1 MKRCCYL
8 LLATLLLM
16 LASTASAATSGK
28 FKYEIKGNGTATITG
43 YSGASDENIIIP
55 QMVDGYTVA
64 AIGDKA
70 FYKDEK
76 NRKIGISVT
85 LPESVKSIG
94 DFAFWNANVTSINLP
109 DGLESIGKGV
119 FVGCDEIVYRVSANH
134 PMFAVIDGALY
145 NKAKKELI
153 QGKEGA
159 SIPEGIRIIGDY
171 ACYGISKC
179 GIQQGR
185 MALPSTIEEIGDY
198 AFFGIRKFGFYGF
211 GDAQQSQSWGENLRK
226 IGAHA
231 FENAIVGN
239 ADVEESIFQIPD
251 SVEEIGESCF
261 KNFDVLAKMRGR
273 GVVSIGPESKLRN
286 IPDKAFYNDE
296 MFANRNNDMYI
307 RCDAPISSIGEY
319 AFSGHWGRII
329 EKINLEHIE
338 SIGKY
343 AFDDACIP
351 FLVKIPGSCKAISEG
366 AFRNA
371 VSTIVRDRVSVN
383 RIELSDG
390 IEKIESHAFENSAI
404 QQPVYLPESLEDI
417 AMDAFDPDCQFTVEK
432 GSYAYRWANENAY
445 NCTVNGE
452 EQNLDWL
459 NN

>member
-8 LLATLLLM
+8 LLTALLLM
-16 LASTASAATSGK
+16 LASTASAATSGN

-171 ACYGISKC
+171 ACYRISKC
-179 GIQQGR
+179 GIQQGQ

-198 AFFGIRKFGFYGF
+198 AFSESWNNELSYD
-211 GDAQQSQSWGENLRK
+211 DAQQSQSWGENIRK
-226 IGAHA
+226 IGDHA
-231 FENAIVGN
+231 FENTVVGN
-239 ADVEESIFQIPD
+239 SWIDEVIFQIPD
-251 SVEEIGESCF
+251 SVEEIGEACF
-261 KNFDVLAKMRGR
+261 KNFEVLARKR
-273 GVVSIGPESKLRN
+273 GVISIGAESKLRN
-286 IPDKAFYNDE
+286 IPDEAFYKDK
-296 MFANRNNDMYI
+296 MISGLGGVTYI

-319 AFSGHWGRII
+319 AFSHRNNRII
-329 EKINLEHIE
+329 EKLNLEHIE

-343 AFDDACIP
+343 AFDAACIQ
-351 FLVKIPGSCKAISEG
+351 FFVKIPGSCKVISEG

-371 VSTIVRDRVSVN
+371 VSTIVYNQVSVN

-390 IEKIESHAFENSAI
+390 IEKIESHTFENSAI

-417 AMDAFDPDCQFTVEK
+417 ATDAFDPDCQFVVEK
-432 GSYAYRWANENAY
+432 GSYAYRWASENAY
-445 NCTVNGE
+445 NYTINGE

>member
-8 LLATLLLM
+8 LLTALLLM
-16 LASTASAATSGK
+16 LASTASAATSGN

-171 ACYGISKC
+171 ACYRISKC
-179 GIQQGR
+179 GIQQGQ

-198 AFFGIRKFGFYGF
+198 AFSESWNNELSYD
-211 GDAQQSQSWGENLRK
+211 DAQQSQSWGEKIRK
-226 IGAHA
+226 IGDHA
-231 FENAIVGN
+231 FENTVAGN
-239 ADVEESIFQIPD
+239 SWIDEVIFQIPD
-251 SVEEIGESCF
+251 SVEEIGEACF
-261 KNFDVLAKMRGR
+261 KNFEVLARKR
-273 GVVSIGPESKLRN
+273 GVISIGAESKLRN
-286 IPDKAFYNDE
+286 IPDEAFYKDK
-296 MFANRNNDMYI
+296 MISGLGGVTYI

-319 AFSGHWGRII
+319 AFSHRNNRII
-329 EKINLEHIE
+329 EKLNLEHIE

-343 AFDDACIP
+343 AFDAACIQ
-351 FLVKIPGSCKAISEG
+351 FFVKIPGSCKVISEG

-371 VSTIVRDRVSVN
+371 VSTIVYNQVSVN

-390 IEKIESHAFENSAI
+390 IEKIESQAFQNSAI
-404 QQPVYLPESLEDI
+404 MQPVYLPESLEDI
-417 AMDAFDPDCQFTVEK
+417 ATDAFDSDCQFIVEK
-432 GSYAYRWANENAY
+432 GSYAYRWASENAY
-445 NCTVNGE
+445 NYTINGE

>member
-8 LLATLLLM
+8 LLTALLLM
-16 LASTASAATSGK
+16 LASTASAATSGN

-70 FYKDEK
+70 FYKDGK
-76 NRKIGISVT
+76 NKEIGISVT
-85 LPESVKSIG
+85 LPETVQSIG

-171 ACYGISKC
+171 ACYRISKC
-179 GIQQGR
+179 GIQQGQ

-198 AFFGIRKFGFYGF
+198 AFSESWNNELSYD
-211 GDAQQSQSWGENLRK
+211 DAQQSQSWGEKIRK
-226 IGAHA
+226 IGDHA
-231 FENAIVGN
+231 FENTVVGN
-239 ADVEESIFQIPD
+239 SWIDEVIFQIPD
-251 SVEEIGESCF
+251 SVEEIGEACF
-261 KNFDVLAKMRGR
+261 KNFEVLARKR
-273 GVVSIGPESKLRN
+273 GVISIGAESKLRN
-286 IPDKAFYNDE
+286 IPDEAFCKDK
-296 MFANRNNDMYI
+296 MISGLGGVTYI

-319 AFSGHWGRII
+319 AFSHRNNRII
-329 EKINLEHIE
+329 EKLNLEHIE

-343 AFDDACIP
+343 AFDAACIQ
-351 FLVKIPGSCKAISEG
+351 FFVKIPGSCKVISEG

-371 VSTIVRDRVSVN
+371 VSTIVYNQVSVN

-390 IEKIESHAFENSAI
+390 IEKIESHTFENSAI

-417 AMDAFDPDCQFTVEK
+417 ATDAFDPDCQFVVEK
-432 GSYAYRWANENAY
+432 GSYAYRWASENAY
-445 NCTVNGE
+445 NYTINGE

>member
-8 LLATLLLM
+8 LLTALLLM
-16 LASTASAATSGK
+16 LASTASAATSGN

-70 FYKDEK
+70 FYKDGK
-76 NRKIGISVT
+76 NKEIGISVT
-85 LPESVKSIG
+85 LPETVQSIG

-171 ACYGISKC
+171 ACYRISKC
-179 GIQQGR
+179 GIQQGQ

-198 AFFGIRKFGFYGF
+198 AFSESWNNELSYD
-211 GDAQQSQSWGENLRK
+211 DAQQSQSWGENIRK
-226 IGAHA
+226 IGDHA
-231 FENAIVGN
+231 FENTVVGN
-239 ADVEESIFQIPD
+239 SWIDEVIFQIPD
-251 SVEEIGESCF
+251 SVEEIGEACF
-261 KNFDVLAKMRGR
+261 KNFEVLARKR
-273 GVVSIGPESKLRN
+273 GVISIGAESKLRN
-286 IPDKAFYNDE
+286 IPDEAFCKDK
-296 MFANRNNDMYI
+296 MISGLGGVTYI

-319 AFSGHWGRII
+319 AFSHRNNRII
-329 EKINLEHIE
+329 EKLNLEHIE

-343 AFDDACIP
+343 AFDAACIQ
-351 FLVKIPGSCKAISEG
+351 FFVKIPGSCKVISEG

-371 VSTIVRDRVSVN
+371 VSTIVYNQVSVN

-390 IEKIESHAFENSAI
+390 IEKIESQAFQNSAI
-404 QQPVYLPESLEDI
+404 MQPVYLPESLEDI
-417 AMDAFDPDCQFTVEK
+417 ATDAFDSDCQFIVEK
-432 GSYAYRWANENAY
+432 GSYAYRWASENAY
-445 NCTVNGE
+445 NYTINGE

>member
-16 LASTASAATSGK
+16 LASTASAATSGN

-70 FYKDEK
+70 FYKDGK
-76 NRKIGISVT
+76 NKEIGISVT
-85 LPESVKSIG
+85 LPETVQSIG

-153 QGKEGA
+153 QGKEGT

-171 ACYGISKC
+171 ACYRISKC

-198 AFFGIRKFGFYGF
+198 AFSESWNDKASY
-211 GDAQQSQSWGENLRK
+211 DDTQQSQSWGENIRK
-226 IGAHA
+226 IGDHA
-231 FENAIVGN
+231 FENAVVGN
-239 ADVEESIFQIPD
+239 SWIDEVIFQIPD
-251 SVEEIGESCF
+251 SVEEIGEACF
-261 KNFDVLAKMRGR
+261 KNFEVVANKR
-273 GVVSIGPESKLRN
+273 GVISIGAESKLRN
-286 IPDKAFYNDE
+286 IPDKAFYKDDWHLGVNSE
-296 MFANRNNDMYI
+296 MYI
-307 RCDAPISSIGEY
+307 RCEAPISLIGEY
-319 AFSGHWGRII
+319 AFFGRQGRLI
-329 EKINLEHIE
+329 EKLNLEHIE

-343 AFDDACIP
+343 AFDDACIQ
-351 FLVKIPGSCKAISEG
+351 FFVKIPGSCKVISEG
-366 AFRNA
+366 AFRDA
-371 VSTIVRDRVSVN
+371 VSTFARDRVS
-383 RIELSDG
+383 IQLSDG
-390 IEKIESHAFENSAI
+390 IEKIESQAFQNSAI
-404 QQPVYLPESLEDI
+404 KQPVYLPESLEDI
-417 AMDAFDPDCQFTVEK
+417 ATDAFDSDCQFIVEK

>member
-8 LLATLLLM
+8 LLTALLLM
-16 LASTASAATSGK
+16 LASTASAATSGN

-171 ACYGISKC
+171 ACYRISKC
-179 GIQQGR
+179 GIQQGQ

-198 AFFGIRKFGFYGF
+198 AFSESWNNELSYD
-211 GDAQQSQSWGENLRK
+211 DAQQSQSWGENIRK
-226 IGAHA
+226 IGDHA
-231 FENAIVGN
+231 FENTVVGN
-239 ADVEESIFQIPD
+239 SWIDQVIFQIPD
-251 SVEEIGESCF
+251 SVEEIGEACF
-261 KNFDVLAKMRGR
+261 KNFEVLARKR
-273 GVVSIGPESKLRN
+273 GVISIGAESKLRN
-286 IPDKAFYNDE
+286 IPDEAFYKDK
-296 MFANRNNDMYI
+296 MISGLGGVTYI

-319 AFSGHWGRII
+319 AFSHRNNRII
-329 EKINLEHIE
+329 EKLNLEHIE

-343 AFDDACIP
+343 AFDDACIQ
-351 FLVKIPGSCKAISEG
+351 FFVKIPGSCKVISEG
-366 AFRNA
+366 AFRDA
-371 VSTIVRDRVSVN
+371 VSTFARDRVS
-383 RIELSDG
+383 IQLSDG
-390 IEKIESHAFENSAI
+390 IEKIESQAFQNSAI
-404 QQPVYLPESLEDI
+404 KQPVYLPESLEDI
-417 AMDAFDPDCQFTVEK
+417 ATDAFDSDCQFIVEK

>member
-8 LLATLLLM
+8 LLTALLLM
-16 LASTASAATSGK
+16 LASTASAATSGN

-70 FYKDEK
+70 FYKDGK
-76 NRKIGISVT
+76 NKEIGISVT
-85 LPESVKSIG
+85 LPETVQSIG

-171 ACYGISKC
+171 ACYRISKC
-179 GIQQGR
+179 GIQQGQ

-198 AFFGIRKFGFYGF
+198 AFSESWNNELSYD
-211 GDAQQSQSWGENLRK
+211 DAQQSQSWGEKIRK
-226 IGAHA
+226 IGDHA
-231 FENAIVGN
+231 FENTVVGN
-239 ADVEESIFQIPD
+239 SWIDEVIFQIPD
-251 SVEEIGESCF
+251 SVEEIGEACF
-261 KNFDVLAKMRGR
+261 KNFEVLARKR
-273 GVVSIGPESKLRN
+273 GVISIGAESKLRN
-286 IPDKAFYNDE
+286 IPDEAFCKDK
-296 MFANRNNDMYI
+296 MISGLGGVTYI

-319 AFSGHWGRII
+319 AFSHRNNRII
-329 EKINLEHIE
+329 EKLNLEHIE

-343 AFDDACIP
+343 AFDAACIQ
-351 FLVKIPGSCKAISEG
+351 FFVKIPGSCKVISEG

-371 VSTIVRDRVSVN
+371 VSTIVYNQVSVN

-390 IEKIESHAFENSAI
+390 IEKIESQAFQNSAI
-404 QQPVYLPESLEDI
+404 MQPVYLPE
-417 AMDAFDPDCQFTVEK
+417 
-432 GSYAYRWANENAY
+432 
-445 NCTVNGE
+445 
-452 EQNLDWL
+452 
-459 NN
+459 

>member
-8 LLATLLLM
+8 LLTALLLM
-16 LASTASAATSGK
+16 LASTASAATSGN

-70 FYKDEK
+70 FYKDGK
-76 NRKIGISVT
+76 NKEIGISVT
-85 LPESVKSIG
+85 LPETVQSIG

-171 ACYGISKC
+171 ACYRISKC
-179 GIQQGR
+179 GIQQGQ

-198 AFFGIRKFGFYGF
+198 AFSESWNNELSYD
-211 GDAQQSQSWGENLRK
+211 DAQQSQSWGEKIRK
-226 IGAHA
+226 IGDHA
-231 FENAIVGN
+231 FENTVVGN
-239 ADVEESIFQIPD
+239 SWIDEVIFQIPD
-251 SVEEIGESCF
+251 SVEEIGEACF
-261 KNFDVLAKMRGR
+261 KNFEVLARKR
-273 GVVSIGPESKLRN
+273 GVISIGAESKLRN
-286 IPDKAFYNDE
+286 IPDEAFCKDK
-296 MFANRNNDMYI
+296 MISGLGGVTYI

-319 AFSGHWGRII
+319 AFSHRNNRII
-329 EKINLEHIE
+329 EKLNLEHIE

-343 AFDDACIP
+343 AFDAACIQ
-351 FLVKIPGSCKAISEG
+351 FFVKIPGSCKVISEG

-371 VSTIVRDRVSVN
+371 VSTIVYNQVSVN

-390 IEKIESHAFENSAI
+390 IEKIESQAFQNSAI
-404 QQPVYLPESLEDI
+404 MQPVYLPESLEDI

-432 GSYAYRWANENAY
+432 ESYAYRWANENAY

>member
-76 NRKIGISVT
+76 NREIGISVT

-119 FVGCDEIVYRVSANH
+119 FVSCDEIVYRVSANH

-159 SIPEGIRIIGDY
+159 RIPEGIRIIGDY
-171 ACYGISKC
+171 ACYRISDC
-179 GIQQGR
+179 GIAEGK

-198 AFFGIRKFGFYGF
+198 AFFESWNSTWSSD
-211 GDAQQSQSWGENLRK
+211 DAQQSQSWGENIRK
-226 IGAHA
+226 IGDHA
-231 FENAIVGN
+231 FEHASVGN
-239 ADVEESIFQIPD
+239 SHNRIDEVIFQIPD
-251 SVEEIGESCF
+251 SVEEIGEACF
-261 KNFDVLAKMRGR
+261 KNFIVEAGKR
-273 GVVSIGPESKLRN
+273 GVISIGAESKLRN
-286 IPDKAFYNDE
+286 IPDKAFYNDDW
-296 MFANRNNDMYI
+296 ATWGAMYI
-307 RCDAPISSIGEY
+307 RCEAPVSSIGEY
-319 AFSGHWGRII
+319 AFSGHANRTI
-329 EKINLEHIE
+329 EKLNLEHVE

-343 AFDDACIP
+343 AFDAACIQ
-351 FLVKIPGSCKAISEG
+351 FFVKIPGSCKVISEG
-366 AFRNA
+366 AFRDA
-371 VSTIVRDRVSVN
+371 VSTLVIDRVSVN

-404 QQPVYLPESLEDI
+404 EQPVYLPESLEDI
-417 AMDAFDPDCQFTVEK
+417 ATDAFDPDCQFTVEK
-432 GSYAYRWANENAY
+432 GSYAHRWANENAY

>member
-1 MKRCCYL
+1 
-8 LLATLLLM
+8 M
-16 LASTASAATSGK
+16 LASTASAATSGN

-171 ACYGISKC
+171 ACYRISKC
-179 GIQQGR
+179 GIQQGQ

-198 AFFGIRKFGFYGF
+198 AFSESWNNELSYD
-211 GDAQQSQSWGENLRK
+211 DAQQSQSWGEKIRK
-226 IGAHA
+226 IGDHA
-231 FENAIVGN
+231 FENTVAGN
-239 ADVEESIFQIPD
+239 SWIDEVIFQIPD
-251 SVEEIGESCF
+251 SVEEIGEACF
-261 KNFDVLAKMRGR
+261 KNFEVLARKR
-273 GVVSIGPESKLRN
+273 GVISIGAESKLRN
-286 IPDKAFYNDE
+286 IPDEAFYKDK
-296 MFANRNNDMYI
+296 MISGLGGVTYI

-319 AFSGHWGRII
+319 AFSHRNNRII
-329 EKINLEHIE
+329 EKLNLEHIE

-343 AFDDACIP
+343 AFDAACIQ
-351 FLVKIPGSCKAISEG
+351 FFVKIPGSCKVISEG

-371 VSTIVRDRVSVN
+371 VSTIVYNQVSVN

-390 IEKIESHAFENSAI
+390 IEKIESQAFQNSAI
-404 QQPVYLPESLEDI
+404 MQPVYLPESLEDI
-417 AMDAFDPDCQFTVEK
+417 ATDAFDSDCQFIVEK
-432 GSYAYRWANENAY
+432 GSYAYRWASENAY
-445 NCTVNGE
+445 NYTINGE

>member
-8 LLATLLLM
+8 LLTALLLM
-16 LASTASAATSGK
+16 LASTASAATSGN

-70 FYKDEK
+70 FYKDGK
-76 NRKIGISVT
+76 NKEIGISVT
-85 LPESVKSIG
+85 LPETVQSIG

-153 QGKEGA
+153 QGKEGT

-171 ACYGISKC
+171 ACYRISKC
-179 GIQQGR
+179 GIQQGQ

-198 AFFGIRKFGFYGF
+198 AFSESWNNELSYD
-211 GDAQQSQSWGENLRK
+211 DAQQSQSWGEKIRK
-226 IGAHA
+226 IGDHA
-231 FENAIVGN
+231 FENTVVGN
-239 ADVEESIFQIPD
+239 SWIDEVIFQIPD
-251 SVEEIGESCF
+251 SVEEIGEACF
-261 KNFDVLAKMRGR
+261 KNFEVLARKR
-273 GVVSIGPESKLRN
+273 GVISIGAESKLGN
-286 IPDKAFYNDE
+286 IPDEAFYKDK
-296 MFANRNNDMYI
+296 MISGLGGVTYI

-319 AFSGHWGRII
+319 AFSHRNNRII
-329 EKINLEHIE
+329 EKLNLEHIE

-343 AFDDACIP
+343 AFDAACIQ
-351 FLVKIPGSCKAISEG
+351 FFVKIPGSCKVISEG

-371 VSTIVRDRVSVN
+371 VSTIVYNQVSVN

-390 IEKIESHAFENSAI
+390 IEKIESQAFQNSAI
-404 QQPVYLPESLEDI
+404 MQPVYLPESLEDI
-417 AMDAFDPDCQFTVEK
+417 ATDAFDSDCQFIVEK
-432 GSYAYRWANENAY
+432 GSYAYRWASENAY
-445 NCTVNGE
+445 NYTINGE

>member
-76 NRKIGISVT
+76 NKEIGISVT

-159 SIPEGIRIIGDY
+159 RIPEGIRIIGDY
-171 ACYGISKC
+171 ACYRISGC
-179 GIQQGR
+179 GIAEGK

-198 AFFGIRKFGFYGF
+198 AFFESWNSTWSSD
-211 GDAQQSQSWGENLRK
+211 DAQQSQSWGENIRK
-226 IGAHA
+226 IGDHA
-231 FENAIVGN
+231 FEHASVGN
-239 ADVEESIFQIPD
+239 SHNRIDEVIFQIPD
-251 SVEEIGESCF
+251 SVEEIGEACF
-261 KNFDVLAKMRGR
+261 KNFIVEAGKR
-273 GVVSIGPESKLRN
+273 GVISIGAESKLRN
-286 IPDKAFYNDE
+286 IPDKAFYNDDW
-296 MFANRNNDMYI
+296 ATWGAMYI
-307 RCDAPISSIGEY
+307 RCEAPVSSIGEY
-319 AFSGHWGRII
+319 AFSGHANRTI
-329 EKINLEHIE
+329 EKLNLEHVE

-343 AFDDACIP
+343 AFDAACIQ
-351 FLVKIPGSCKAISEG
+351 FFVKIPGSCKVISEG
-366 AFRNA
+366 AFRDA
-371 VSTIVRDRVSVN
+371 VSTLVIDRVSVN

-404 QQPVYLPESLEDI
+404 EQPVYLPESLEDI
-417 AMDAFDPDCQFTVEK
+417 ATDAFDSDCQFTVEK
-432 GSYAYRWANENAY
+432 GSYAHRWANENAY

>member
-8 LLATLLLM
+8 LLTALLLM
-16 LASTASAATSGK
+16 LASTASAATSGN

-109 DGLESIGKGV
+109 DGIESIGKGV
-119 FVGCDEIVYRVSANH
+119 FVGCDEIVYRVSVNH

-153 QGKEGA
+153 QGKEGT

-171 ACYGISKC
+171 ACYRISKC

-198 AFFGIRKFGFYGF
+198 AFSESWNDKASY
-211 GDAQQSQSWGENLRK
+211 DDTQQSQSWGENIRK
-226 IGAHA
+226 IGDHA
-231 FENAIVGN
+231 FENAVVGN
-239 ADVEESIFQIPD
+239 SWIDEVIFQIPD
-251 SVEEIGESCF
+251 SVEEIGEACF
-261 KNFDVLAKMRGR
+261 KNFEVVANKR
-273 GVVSIGPESKLRN
+273 GVISIGAESKLRN
-286 IPDKAFYNDE
+286 IPDKAFY
-296 MFANRNNDMYI
+296 
-307 RCDAPISSIGEY
+307 
-319 AFSGHWGRII
+319 
-329 EKINLEHIE
+329 K
-338 SIGKY
+338 
-343 AFDDACIP
+343 DDWH
-351 FLVKIPGSCKAISEG
+351 LG
-366 AFRNA
+366 
-371 VSTIVRDRVSVN
+371 VN
-383 RIELSDG
+383 S
-390 IEKIESHAFENSAI
+390 
-404 QQPVYLPESLEDI
+404 
-417 AMDAFDPDCQFTVEK
+417 
-432 GSYAYRWANENAY
+432 
-445 NCTVNGE
+445 
-452 EQNLDWL
+452 
-459 NN
+459 

>member
-8 LLATLLLM
+8 LLTALLLM
-16 LASTASAATSGK
+16 LASTASAATSGN

-171 ACYGISKC
+171 ACYRISKC

-198 AFFGIRKFGFYGF
+198 AFSESWNDKASYD
-211 GDAQQSQSWGENLRK
+211 DAQQSQSWGENIRK
-226 IGAHA
+226 IGDHA
-231 FENAIVGN
+231 FENAVAGN
-239 ADVEESIFQIPD
+239 SWIDEVIFQIPD
-251 SVEEIGESCF
+251 SVEEIGEACF
-261 KNFDVLAKMRGR
+261 KNFEVVANKR
-273 GVVSIGPESKLRN
+273 GVISIGAESKLRN
-286 IPDKAFYNDE
+286 IPDKAFCSDE
-296 MFANRNNDMYI
+296 GHLSVNSITYI
-307 RCDAPISSIGEY
+307 ICDAPISSIGKY
-319 AFSGHWGRII
+319 AFSHRNGRII
-329 EKINLEHIE
+329 EKLNLEHIE

-343 AFDDACIP
+343 AFDAACIQ
-351 FLVKIPGSCKAISEG
+351 FFVKIPESCKVISEG

-371 VSTIVRDRVSVN
+371 VSTLVYNRVSVN
-383 RIELSDG
+383 HIQLSDG

-404 QQPVYLPESLEDI
+404 KQPVYLPESLEDI
-417 AMDAFDPDCQFTVEK
+417 ATDAFDPDCQFVVEK

>member
-8 LLATLLLM
+8 LLTALLLM
-16 LASTASAATSGK
+16 LASTASAATSGN

-85 LPESVKSIG
+85 LPESVKSID

-171 ACYGISKC
+171 ACYRISKC
-179 GIQQGR
+179 GIQQGQ

-198 AFFGIRKFGFYGF
+198 AFSESWNNELSYD
-211 GDAQQSQSWGENLRK
+211 DAQQSQSWGENIRK
-226 IGAHA
+226 IGDHA
-231 FENAIVGN
+231 FENTVVGN
-239 ADVEESIFQIPD
+239 SWIDQVIFQIPD
-251 SVEEIGESCF
+251 SVEEIGEACF
-261 KNFDVLAKMRGR
+261 KNFEVLARKR
-273 GVVSIGPESKLRN
+273 GVISIGAESKLRN
-286 IPDKAFYNDE
+286 IPDEAFYKDK
-296 MFANRNNDMYI
+296 MISGLGGVTYI

-319 AFSGHWGRII
+319 AFSHRNNRII
-329 EKINLEHIE
+329 EKLNLEHIE

-343 AFDDACIP
+343 AFDDACIQ
-351 FLVKIPGSCKAISEG
+351 FFVKIPGSCKVISEG
-366 AFRNA
+366 AFRDA
-371 VSTIVRDRVSVN
+371 VSTFARDRVS
-383 RIELSDG
+383 IQLSDG
-390 IEKIESHAFENSAI
+390 IEKIESQAFQNSAI
-404 QQPVYLPESLEDI
+404 KQPVYLPESLEDI
-417 AMDAFDPDCQFTVEK
+417 ATDAFDSDCQFIVEK

>member
-8 LLATLLLM
+8 LLTALLLM
-16 LASTASAATSGK
+16 LASTASAATSGN

-171 ACYGISKC
+171 ACYRISKC
-179 GIQQGR
+179 GIQQGQ

-198 AFFGIRKFGFYGF
+198 AFSESWNNELSYD
-211 GDAQQSQSWGENLRK
+211 DAQQSQSWGENIRK
-226 IGAHA
+226 IGDHA
-231 FENAIVGN
+231 FENTVVGN
-239 ADVEESIFQIPD
+239 SWIDQVIFQIPD
-251 SVEEIGESCF
+251 SVEQIGEACF
-261 KNFDVLAKMRGR
+261 KNFEVLARKR
-273 GVVSIGPESKLRN
+273 GVISIGAESKLRN
-286 IPDKAFYNDE
+286 IPDEAFYKDK
-296 MFANRNNDMYI
+296 MISGLGGVTYI

-319 AFSGHWGRII
+319 AFSHRNNRII
-329 EKINLEHIE
+329 EKLNLEHIE

-343 AFDDACIP
+343 AFDDACIQ
-351 FLVKIPGSCKAISEG
+351 FFVKIPGSCKVISEG
-366 AFRNA
+366 AFRDA
-371 VSTIVRDRVSVN
+371 VSTFARDRVS
-383 RIELSDG
+383 IQLSDG
-390 IEKIESHAFENSAI
+390 IEKIESQAFQNSAI
-404 QQPVYLPESLEDI
+404 KQPVYLPESLEDI
-417 AMDAFDPDCQFTVEK
+417 ATDAFDSDCQFIVEK

>member
-8 LLATLLLM
+8 LLTALLLM
-16 LASTASAATSGK
+16 LASTASAATSGN

-70 FYKDEK
+70 FYKDGK
-76 NRKIGISVT
+76 NKEIGISVT
-85 LPESVKSIG
+85 LPETVQSIG

-171 ACYGISKC
+171 ACYRISKC
-179 GIQQGR
+179 GIQQGQ

-198 AFFGIRKFGFYGF
+198 AFSESWNNELSYD
-211 GDAQQSQSWGENLRK
+211 DAQQSQSWGENIRK
-226 IGAHA
+226 IGDHA
-231 FENAIVGN
+231 FENTVVGN
-239 ADVEESIFQIPD
+239 SWIDEVIFQIPD
-251 SVEEIGESCF
+251 SVEEIGEACF
-261 KNFDVLAKMRGR
+261 KNFEVLARKR
-273 GVVSIGPESKLRN
+273 GVISIGAESKLRN
-286 IPDKAFYNDE
+286 IPDEAFCKDK
-296 MFANRNNDMYI
+296 MCSGLGGVTYI

-319 AFSGHWGRII
+319 AFSHRNNRII
-329 EKINLEHIE
+329 EKLNLEHIE

-343 AFDDACIP
+343 AFDAACIQ
-351 FLVKIPGSCKAISEG
+351 FFVKIPGSCKVISEG

-371 VSTIVRDRVSVN
+371 VSTIVYNQVSVN

-390 IEKIESHAFENSAI
+390 IEKIESHTFENSAI

-417 AMDAFDPDCQFTVEK
+417 ATDAFDPDCQFVVEK
-432 GSYAYRWANENAY
+432 GSYAYRWASENAY

>member
-8 LLATLLLM
+8 LLTALLLM
-16 LASTASAATSGK
+16 LASTASAATSGN

-70 FYKDEK
+70 FYKDGK
-76 NRKIGISVT
+76 NKEIGISVT
-85 LPESVKSIG
+85 LPETVQSIG

-171 ACYGISKC
+171 ACYRISKC
-179 GIQQGR
+179 GIQQGQ

-198 AFFGIRKFGFYGF
+198 AFSESWNNELSYD
-211 GDAQQSQSWGENLRK
+211 DAQQSQSWGEKIRK
-226 IGAHA
+226 IGDHA
-231 FENAIVGN
+231 FENTVVGN
-239 ADVEESIFQIPD
+239 SWIDEVIFQIPD
-251 SVEEIGESCF
+251 SVEEIGEACF
-261 KNFDVLAKMRGR
+261 KNFEVLARKR
-273 GVVSIGPESKLRN
+273 GVISIGAESKLRN
-286 IPDKAFYNDE
+286 IPDEAFCKDK
-296 MFANRNNDMYI
+296 MISGLGGVTYI

-319 AFSGHWGRII
+319 AFSHRNNRII
-329 EKINLEHIE
+329 EKLNLEHIE

-343 AFDDACIP
+343 AFDAACIQ
-351 FLVKIPGSCKAISEG
+351 FFVKIPGSCKVISEG
-366 AFRNA
+366 AFRDA
-371 VSTIVRDRVSVN
+371 VSTFARDRVS
-383 RIELSDG
+383 IQLSDG
-390 IEKIESHAFENSAI
+390 IEKIESQAFQNSAI
-404 QQPVYLPESLEDI
+404 KQPVYLPESLEDI
-417 AMDAFDPDCQFTVEK
+417 ATDAFDSDCQFIVEK

>member
-1 MKRCCYL
+1 
-8 LLATLLLM
+8 
-16 LASTASAATSGK
+16 
-28 FKYEIKGNGTATITG
+28 
-43 YSGASDENIIIP
+43 
-55 QMVDGYTVA
+55 MVDGYTVA

-134 PMFAVIDGALY
+134 PMFAVIDGALN

-171 ACYGISKC
+171 ACYRISKC
-179 GIQQGR
+179 GIQQGQ

-198 AFFGIRKFGFYGF
+198 AFSESWNNESSHD
-211 GDAQQSQSWGENLRK
+211 DAQQSQSWGENIRK
-226 IGAHA
+226 IGDHA
-231 FENAIVGN
+231 FENTVVGN
-239 ADVEESIFQIPD
+239 RWTDEVFFQIPD
-251 SVEEIGESCF
+251 SVEEIGEACF
-261 KNFDVLAKMRGR
+261 KNFEVEARKR
-273 GVVSIGPESKLRN
+273 GVISIGAESKLRN
-286 IPDKAFYNDE
+286 IPDEAFYKDK
-296 MFANRNNDMYI
+296 MFSGLGGVTYI

-319 AFSGHWGRII
+319 AFSHRDNRII
-329 EKINLEHIE
+329 EKLNLEHIE

-343 AFDDACIP
+343 AFDAACIQ
-351 FLVKIPGSCKAISEG
+351 FFVKIPGSCKVISEG

-371 VSTIVRDRVSVN
+371 VSTLVRDRVSVN
-383 RIELSDG
+383 QIQLSDG
-390 IEKIESHAFENSAI
+390 IEKIESHTFENSAI

-417 AMDAFDPDCQFTVEK
+417 ATDAFDPDCQFVVEK
-432 GSYAYRWANENAY
+432 GSYAYRWASENAY
-445 NCTVNGE
+445 NYTVNGE

>member
-8 LLATLLLM
+8 LLTALLLM
-16 LASTASAATSGK
+16 LASTASAATSGN

-70 FYKDEK
+70 FYKDGK
-76 NRKIGISVT
+76 NKEIGISVT
-85 LPESVKSIG
+85 LPETVQSIG

-171 ACYGISKC
+171 ACYRISKC
-179 GIQQGR
+179 GIQQGQ

-198 AFFGIRKFGFYGF
+198 AFSESWNNELSYD
-211 GDAQQSQSWGENLRK
+211 DAQQSQSWGEKTRK
-226 IGAHA
+226 IGDHA
-231 FENAIVGN
+231 FENTVVGN
-239 ADVEESIFQIPD
+239 SWIDEVIFQIPD
-251 SVEEIGESCF
+251 SVEEIGEACF
-261 KNFDVLAKMRGR
+261 KNFEVLARKR
-273 GVVSIGPESKLRN
+273 GVISIGAESKLRN
-286 IPDKAFYNDE
+286 IPDEAFCKDK
-296 MFANRNNDMYI
+296 MISGLGGVTYI

-319 AFSGHWGRII
+319 AFSHRNNRII
-329 EKINLEHIE
+329 EKLNLEHIE

-343 AFDDACIP
+343 AFDAACIQ
-351 FLVKIPGSCKAISEG
+351 FFVKIPGSCKVISEG

-371 VSTIVRDRVSVN
+371 VSTIVYNQVSVN

-390 IEKIESHAFENSAI
+390 IEKIESQAFQNSAI
-404 QQPVYLPESLEDI
+404 MQPVYLPESLEDI

>member
-8 LLATLLLM
+8 LLTALLLM
-16 LASTASAATSGK
+16 LASTASAATSGN

-153 QGKEGA
+153 QGKEDA

-171 ACYGISKC
+171 ACYRISKC
-179 GIQQGR
+179 GIQQGQ

-198 AFFGIRKFGFYGF
+198 AFSESWNNELSYD
-211 GDAQQSQSWGENLRK
+211 DAQQSQSWGEKIRK
-226 IGAHA
+226 IGDHA
-231 FENAIVGN
+231 FENTVVGN
-239 ADVEESIFQIPD
+239 SWIDEVIFQIPD
-251 SVEEIGESCF
+251 SVEEIGEACF
-261 KNFDVLAKMRGR
+261 KNFEVLARKR
-273 GVVSIGPESKLRN
+273 GVISIGAESKLRN
-286 IPDKAFYNDE
+286 IPDEAFCKDK
-296 MFANRNNDMYI
+296 MISGLGGVTYI

-319 AFSGHWGRII
+319 AFSHRNNRII
-329 EKINLEHIE
+329 EKLNLEHIE

-343 AFDDACIP
+343 AFDAACIQ
-351 FLVKIPGSCKAISEG
+351 FFVKIPGSCKVISEG

-371 VSTIVRDRVSVN
+371 VSTIVYNQVSVN

-404 QQPVYLPESLEDI
+404 KQPVYLPESLEDI
-417 AMDAFDPDCQFTVEK
+417 ATDAFDPDCQFVVEK
-432 GSYAYRWANENAY
+432 GSFAYRWASENAY

>member
-8 LLATLLLM
+8 LLTALLLM
-16 LASTASAATSGK
+16 LASTASAATSGN

-70 FYKDEK
+70 FYKDGK

-85 LPESVKSIG
+85 LPETVQSIG

-153 QGKEGA
+153 QGKEGT

-171 ACYGISKC
+171 ACYRISKC
-179 GIQQGR
+179 GIQQGQ

-198 AFFGIRKFGFYGF
+198 AFSESWNNELSYD
-211 GDAQQSQSWGENLRK
+211 DAQQSQSWGEKIRK
-226 IGAHA
+226 IGDHA
-231 FENAIVGN
+231 FENTVVGN
-239 ADVEESIFQIPD
+239 SWIDEVIFQIPD
-251 SVEEIGESCF
+251 SVEEIGEACF
-261 KNFDVLAKMRGR
+261 KNFEVLARKR
-273 GVVSIGPESKLRN
+273 GVISIGAESKLRN
-286 IPDKAFYNDE
+286 IPDEAFYKDK
-296 MFANRNNDMYI
+296 MISGLGGVTYI

-319 AFSGHWGRII
+319 AFSHRNNRII
-329 EKINLEHIE
+329 EKLNLEHIE

-343 AFDDACIP
+343 AFDAACIQ
-351 FLVKIPGSCKAISEG
+351 FFVKIPGSCKVISEG

-371 VSTIVRDRVSVN
+371 VSTIVYNQVSVN

-390 IEKIESHAFENSAI
+390 IEKIESQAFQNSAI
-404 QQPVYLPESLEDI
+404 MQPVYLPESLEDI
-417 AMDAFDPDCQFTVEK
+417 ATDAFDSDCQFIVEK
-432 GSYAYRWANENAY
+432 GSYAYRWASENAY
-445 NCTVNGE
+445 NYTINGE

>member
-8 LLATLLLM
+8 LLTALLLM
-16 LASTASAATSGK
+16 LASTASAATSGN

-171 ACYGISKC
+171 ACYRISKC
-179 GIQQGR
+179 GIQQGQ

-198 AFFGIRKFGFYGF
+198 AFSESWNNELSHD
-211 GDAQQSQSWGENLRK
+211 DAQQSQSWGENIRK
-226 IGAHA
+226 IGDHA
-231 FENAIVGN
+231 FENTVVGN
-239 ADVEESIFQIPD
+239 RWTDEVIFQIPD
-251 SVEEIGESCF
+251 SVEEIGEACF
-261 KNFDVLAKMRGR
+261 KNFEVEARKR
-273 GVVSIGPESKLRN
+273 GVISIGAESKLRN
-286 IPDKAFYNDE
+286 IPDEAFYKDK
-296 MFANRNNDMYI
+296 MFSGLGGVTYI

-319 AFSGHWGRII
+319 AFSHRDNRII
-329 EKINLEHIE
+329 EKLNLEHIE

-343 AFDDACIP
+343 AFDAACIQ
-351 FLVKIPGSCKAISEG
+351 FFVKILGSCKVLSEG

-371 VSTIVRDRVSVN
+371 VSTLVRDRVSVN
-383 RIELSDG
+383 QIQLSDG
-390 IEKIESHAFENSAI
+390 IEKIESHTFENSAI

-417 AMDAFDPDCQFTVEK
+417 ATDAFDPDCQFVVEK
-432 GSYAYRWANENAY
+432 GSYAYRWASENAY
-445 NCTVNGE
+445 NYTVNGE

>member
-8 LLATLLLM
+8 LLTALLLM
-16 LASTASAATSGK
+16 LASTASAATSGN

-179 GIQQGR
+179 GIQQGQ

-198 AFFGIRKFGFYGF
+198 AFFKSWNSTWSSN
-211 GDAQQSQSWGENLRK
+211 DAQQSQSLGENIRK
-226 IGAHA
+226 IGDHA
-231 FENAIVGN
+231 FEHASVGN
-239 ADVEESIFQIPD
+239 DRIDEAIFQIPD
-251 SVEEIGESCF
+251 SVEEIGEACF
-261 KNFDVLAKMRGR
+261 KNFEVQARKR
-273 GVVSIGPESKLRN
+273 GVISIGAESKLRN
-286 IPDKAFYNDE
+286 IPDKAFYNDDWVTWG
-296 MFANRNNDMYI
+296 AMYI
-307 RCDAPISSIGEY
+307 RCEAPVSSIGEY
-319 AFSGHWGRII
+319 AFSGRANRTI
-329 EKINLEHIE
+329 EKLNLEHIE

-343 AFDDACIP
+343 AFDEACIQ
-351 FLVKIPGSCKAISEG
+351 FFVKIPGSCKVISEG
-366 AFRNA
+366 AFRDA
-371 VSTIVRDRVSVN
+371 VSTLVRDRVSVN
-383 RIELSDG
+383 RIQLSDG

-417 AMDAFDPDCQFTVEK
+417 ATDAFDPDCQFTVEK

>member
-8 LLATLLLM
+8 LLTALLLM
-16 LASTASAATSGK
+16 LASTASAATSGN

-70 FYKDEK
+70 FYKDGK
-76 NRKIGISVT
+76 NKEIGISVT
-85 LPESVKSIG
+85 LPETVQSIG

-171 ACYGISKC
+171 ACYRISKC
-179 GIQQGR
+179 GIQQGQ

-198 AFFGIRKFGFYGF
+198 AFSESWNNEMSYD
-211 GDAQQSQSWGENLRK
+211 DAQQSQSWGEKIRK
-226 IGAHA
+226 IGDHA
-231 FENAIVGN
+231 FENTVVGN
-239 ADVEESIFQIPD
+239 SWIDEVIFQIPD
-251 SVEEIGESCF
+251 SVEEIGEACF
-261 KNFDVLAKMRGR
+261 KNFEVLARKR
-273 GVVSIGPESKLRN
+273 GVISIGAESKLRN
-286 IPDKAFYNDE
+286 IPDEAFYKDK
-296 MFANRNNDMYI
+296 MISGLGGVTYI

-319 AFSGHWGRII
+319 AFSHRDSRII
-329 EKINLEHIE
+329 EKLNLEHIE

-343 AFDDACIP
+343 AFDAACIQ
-351 FLVKIPGSCKAISEG
+351 FFVKIPGSCKVISEG

-371 VSTIVRDRVSVN
+371 VSTIVYNQVSVN

-390 IEKIESHAFENSAI
+390 IEKIESQAFQNSAI
-404 QQPVYLPESLEDI
+404 MQPVYLPESLEDI
-417 AMDAFDPDCQFTVEK
+417 ATDAFDSDCQFIVEK
-432 GSYAYRWANENAY
+432 GSYAYRWASENAY
-445 NCTVNGE
+445 NYTINGE

>member
-8 LLATLLLM
+8 LLTALLLM
-16 LASTASAATSGK
+16 LASTASAATSGN

-171 ACYGISKC
+171 ACYRISNC
-179 GIQQGR
+179 GIAEGQ

-198 AFFGIRKFGFYGF
+198 AFFGSNGTWFSD
-211 GDAQQSQSWGENLRK
+211 DAQQSQSWGENIRK
-226 IGAHA
+226 IGDHA

-239 ADVEESIFQIPD
+239 RWIDEVIFQIPD
-251 SVEEIGESCF
+251 SVEEIGEACF
-261 KNFDVLAKMRGR
+261 KNFEVIAQKR
-273 GVVSIGPESKLRN
+273 GVISIGAESKLRN
-286 IPDKAFYNDE
+286 IPDEAFYKDKW
-296 MFANRNNDMYI
+296 MFKNSNGILYI
-307 RCDAPISSIGEY
+307 ICDAPISSIGEY
-319 AFSGHWGRII
+319 AFSGHEMRII
-329 EKINLEHIE
+329 EKLNLEHIE

-343 AFDDACIP
+343 AFDAACIQ
-351 FLVKIPGSCKAISEG
+351 FFVKIPGSCKVISEG

-371 VSTIVRDRVSVN
+371 VSTLVYNRVSVN

-417 AMDAFDPDCQFTVEK
+417 ATDAFDPDCQFTVEK

>member
-8 LLATLLLM
+8 LLTALLLM
-16 LASTASAATSGK
+16 LASTASAATSGN

-70 FYKDEK
+70 FYKDGK
-76 NRKIGISVT
+76 NKEIGISVT
-85 LPESVKSIG
+85 LPETVQSIG

-153 QGKEGA
+153 QGKEGT

-171 ACYGISKC
+171 ACYRISKC
-179 GIQQGR
+179 GIQQGQ

-198 AFFGIRKFGFYGF
+198 AFSESWNNELSYD
-211 GDAQQSQSWGENLRK
+211 DAQQSQSWGEKIRK
-226 IGAHA
+226 IGDHA
-231 FENAIVGN
+231 FENTVVGN
-239 ADVEESIFQIPD
+239 SWIDEVIFQIPD
-251 SVEEIGESCF
+251 SVEEISEACF
-261 KNFDVLAKMRGR
+261 KNFEVLARKR
-273 GVVSIGPESKLRN
+273 GVISIGAESKLRN
-286 IPDKAFYNDE
+286 IPDEAFYKDK
-296 MFANRNNDMYI
+296 MISGLGGVTYI

-319 AFSGHWGRII
+319 AFSHRNNRII
-329 EKINLEHIE
+329 EKLNLEHIE

-343 AFDDACIP
+343 AFDAACIQ
-351 FLVKIPGSCKAISEG
+351 FFVKIPGSCKVISEG

-371 VSTIVRDRVSVN
+371 VSTIVYNQVSVN

-390 IEKIESHAFENSAI
+390 IEKIESQAFQNSAI
-404 QQPVYLPESLEDI
+404 MQPVYLPESLEDI
-417 AMDAFDPDCQFTVEK
+417 ATDAFDSDCQFIVEK
-432 GSYAYRWANENAY
+432 GSYAYRWASENAY
-445 NCTVNGE
+445 NYTINGE